1 MKVIRFRR
9 TGKANWEIAFNEAHL
24 REKLDGD
31 TAEIIMPA
39 KPWYVR
45 MWRKVFPLR
54 FTECSVSR
62 QNVNVH
68 TPLPASA
75 SDETG
80 VKP

>member
-9 TGKANWEIAFNEAHL
+9 QGKTNWEIAFNETHF

-45 MWRKVFPLR
+45 MWRKIFPLR
-54 FTECSVSR
+54 FTECSVSG
-62 QNVNVH
+62 QNSQAH
-68 TPLPASA
+68 PPEGSA
-75 SDETG
+75 
-80 VKP
+80 